1 MYSGRDD
8 APPQKEA
15 FHVRQDVTR
24 DGPGPASGRE
34 RPPTRRP
41 LLHASAVLLVLIL
54 LLSVTARPL
63 GLRPAALVGL
73 PIAIIA
79 ATALMLLLLVI
90 TEAPG
95 GGKGPDDPGERLE
108 LAFVPAVA
116 VDPRTGRVVAA
127 NEEAAQLLGSAKV
140 TVGSHFTEL
149 LTEGASSEC
158 RTLVQSAFEH
168 GAAEVEACSVRTG
181 TGAVR
186 IAHLRARPTHGAEGV
201 LVVVAFATNDTSQ
214 AVAEFAKVQERLMSN
229 ISHELRTPLN
239 VVMGFSELLT
249 TGTLGELAENQL
261 DAAHEI
267 HIGGERILR
276 LVTDILDIG
285 RSRSYYLPA
294 RPRMLDPAEMI
305 RRMEALLSGQARR
318 EDVRVETRTP
328 DDLPT
333 IEVVERAFKQVVY
346 HLILHSI
353 DRSGPGDL
361 VTVEAAHEGA
371 LTIIVTDCGP
381 EPDADEAAPRDEV
394 SFGEDEAR
402 EALAPPL
409 LGLPLCATLAARL
422 GGRLRVHGDADGYH
436 FALGIP
442 LSAPSDGS

>member
-1 MYSGRDD
+1 M
-8 APPQKEA
+8 
-15 FHVRQDVTR
+15 RQDVTR
-24 DGPGPASGRE
+24 DGPDAGQ
-34 RPPTRRP
+34 RPPARRP

-54 LLSVTARPL
+54 LLSITARPL

-73 PIAIIA
+73 PIATIA
-79 ATALMLLLLVI
+79 APAIILLLVGI
-90 TEAPG
+90 AEAPG

-108 LAFVPAVA
+108 LAFVPAGA

-127 NEEAAQLLGSAKV
+127 NEEAAELLGSAKV
-140 TVGSHFTEL
+140 TVGCHFSEL
-149 LTEGASSEC
+149 LTEGASGEC
-158 RTLVQSAFEH
+158 RALVQSALEH

-201 LVVVAFATNDTSQ
+201 LVVVAFATNDASQ

-294 RPRMLDPAEMI
+294 QVGGVDPAEMI

-328 DDLPT
+328 EDLPT
-333 IEVVERAFKQVVY
+333 IEVAERAFKQVIY
-346 HLILHSI
+346 HLMLHSI

-361 VTVEAAHEGA
+361 VIVEAAHDSA
-371 LTIIVTDCGP
+371 LTIAVTDWGP

-409 LGLPLCATLAARL
+409 LGLPLCATRAARL
-422 GGRLRVHGDADGYH
+422 GGCLRIHHDTEGCH
-436 FALGIP
+436 FTFEIP
-442 LSAPSDGS
+442 LSGPSNGS